1 MKRDID
7 LAPLRA
13 LLAAAADPTRA
24 PAMRAY
30 MRDRF
35 DFLGVAAPARRKAA
49 GPWIKSHDA
58 AGPDGWLELADALWR
73 QPEREFQY
81 VAVDLLARHAAELP
95 AAALPRLLALV
106 TAKSWWDTVDGLAA
120 WIIGELVHARREL
133 QIDMDRLS
141 CDGDFWLRRVAILHQ
156 LYWKRDTD
164 AGRLFRYCAANAAD
178 PEFFI
183 RKAIGWALREYAY
196 TDAEAVRGF
205 VASAIALSPLSR
217 REALKR
223 IQQKPLPAKEA

>member
-1 MKRDID
+1 MENA
-7 LAPLRA
+7 LVGLPELRRR
-13 LLAAAADPTRA
+13 LEAAADPAKR
-24 PAMRAY
+24 PAMRDY
-30 MRDRF
+30 MRGQF
-35 DFLGVAAPARRKAA
+35 DFLGVATPARRKAA
-49 GPWIKSHDA
+49 GAWIRSQDA
-58 AGPDGWLELADALWR
+58 AGPDGWLAAAETLWR

-106 TAKSWWDTVDGLAA
+106 AAKSWWDTVDGLAA

-141 CDGDFWLRRVAILHQ
+141 GDGDFWLRRVAILHQ

-164 AGRLFRYCAANAAD
+164 AARLFRYCAANAAD

-196 TDAEAVRGF
+196 TDPDAVRGF
-205 VASAIALSPLSR
+205 VAAAPLAPLSR

-223 IQQKPLPAKEA
+223 IEPLPVKEA